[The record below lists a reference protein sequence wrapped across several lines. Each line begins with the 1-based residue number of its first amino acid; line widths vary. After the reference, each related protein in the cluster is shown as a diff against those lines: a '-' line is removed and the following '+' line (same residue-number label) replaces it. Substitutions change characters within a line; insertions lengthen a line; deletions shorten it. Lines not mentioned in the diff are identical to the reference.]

1 MDAITEYQEMKRRVD
16 LAQAE
21 LDRATGALEAAEKAA
36 RVVAEKAKVMGFANL
51 AEVQERREQLEKVID
66 ESLAALREVLS

>member
-36 RVVAEKAKVMGFANL
+36 RVVAEKAKEMGFENL

-66 ESLAALREVLS
+66 ESLAALKEVLS